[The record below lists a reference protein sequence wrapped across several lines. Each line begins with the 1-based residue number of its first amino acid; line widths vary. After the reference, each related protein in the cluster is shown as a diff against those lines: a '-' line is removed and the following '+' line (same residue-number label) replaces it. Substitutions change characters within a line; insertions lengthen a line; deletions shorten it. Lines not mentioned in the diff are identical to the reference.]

1 MDHYNVYR
9 GTTPGLPVTFGYYYA
24 LGQPTTNSFSDTGL
38 TASTKYYYKVSAV
51 DTSGNISPLSIENS
65 GTTASVN
72 PIFYSVA
79 IPGNGYG
86 AMNSGGS
93 VRYGEEAN
101 TASSL
106 LIGKSL
112 KTWKVRLRKR
122 GTPQVM
128 LQQK

>member
-1 MDHYNVYR
+1 MER
-9 GTTPGLPVTFGYYYA
+9 L
-24 LGQPTTNSFSDTGL
+24 
-38 TASTKYYYKVSAV
+38 
-51 DTSGNISPLSIENS
+51 
-65 GTTASVN
+65 
-72 PIFYSVA
+72 
-79 IPGNGYG
+79 
-86 AMNSGGS
+86 NSGGS

-122 GTPQVM
+122 GIHQVM